1 MELRNIRT
9 FLHIV
14 ETGSFTQ
21 TAKDL
26 GYTQSTVSFQIRQLE
41 EELGCQLFD
50 RIGRKVVLTDK
61 GELLLRHS
69 LDINH
74 SIHDMLE
81 DFLQEGK
88 PSGLVRIVS
97 ADSICERMML
107 LNYHEFYETYPD
119 IRLIFSTGSTIDMMR
134 TLDRN
139 EADVIFTLDNHV
151 YEPDYVIARESPV
164 QLHFVTNPAHP
175 LASRQ
180 HIDIQEVLDYP
191 LYLTES
197 GMTYRKILDDKL
209 AELSLKTT
217 PVLETGRAD
226 ILAKSA
232 ESGPGIA
239 FLPDFVS
246 APFLEKEKLVH
257 LNVDQFDLTI
267 WKQLIYRKDKWVSRA
282 LSAFVEFVVEHEF
295 LW

>member
-14 ETGSFTQ
+14 ESGSFTN

-26 GYTQSTVSFQIRQLE
+26 GYTQSTVSFQIKQLE
-41 EELGCQLFD
+41 EELNCQLFD

-61 GELLLRHS
+61 GELLLQHS
-69 LDINH
+69 LEIDH
-74 SIHDMLE
+74 TLHDMLE
-81 DFLQEGK
+81 DFTENGTPHGQ
-88 PSGLVRIVS
+88 VRMVCP
-97 ADSICERMML
+97 DSICERMML
-107 LNYHEFYETYPD
+107 LNYHEFYDTYPD
-119 IRLIFSTGSTIDMMR
+119 IKLTFSTGSTIDMMR

-151 YEPDYVIARESPV
+151 YHPDYIIARESPV
-164 QLHFVTNPAHP
+164 KLHFVTNPNHP
-175 LASRQ
+175 LAGRQ
-180 HIDIQEVLDYP
+180 HIDIRTVLAYP
-191 LYLTES
+191 LFLTET
-197 GMTYRKILDDKL
+197 GMSYRKILDDKL
-209 AELSLKTT
+209 AELSLKMQ

-232 ESGPGIA
+232 EYGCGIA
-239 FLPDFVS
+239 FIPDFVS
-246 APFLEKEKLVH
+246 ASSVEEGRLVH
-257 LNVDQFDLTI
+257 LDVDDFDLTI

-282 LSAFVEFVVEHEF
+282 LSAFIDFVVEHEF